1 MAKFYGKIGYG
12 VTSEIRPGVW
22 DETITERSYY
32 GDVNKLSRRLE
43 SSDKVIDDIT
53 ISNEISILA
62 DPFAYENFH
71 TMKYVEY
78 MGAKWKINKVEVRF
92 PRLTLVTGGLYN
104 GK

>member
-92 PRLTLVTGGLYN
+92 PRLILVTGGLYN

>member
-22 DETITERSYY
+22 DETITERPYY

-62 DPFAYENFH
+62 DPFAYENFS
-71 TMKYVEY
+71 TIKYVEY

-92 PRLTLVTGGLYN
+92 PRLLLVTGGLYN

>member
-12 VTSEIRPGVW
+12 VSAEIRPGVW
-22 DETITERSYY
+22 DEIITEKPYY
-32 GDVNKLSRRLE
+32 GDVNKLSRRLRTD
-43 SSDKVIDDIT
+43 DKVVDDIN
-53 ISNEISILA
+53 IANEISILA
-62 DPFAYENFH
+62 DPFAYENFS

-92 PRLTLVTGGLYN
+92 PRLTLVTGGVYN